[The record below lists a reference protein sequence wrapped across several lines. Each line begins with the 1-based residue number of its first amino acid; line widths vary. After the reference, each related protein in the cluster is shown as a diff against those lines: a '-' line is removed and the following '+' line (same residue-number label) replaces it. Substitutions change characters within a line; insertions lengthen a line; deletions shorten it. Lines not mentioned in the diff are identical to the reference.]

1 MAAKSK
7 GKVSNFL
14 KGVRSELK
22 RVNWPN
28 RKELYSY
35 TTVVVVVC
43 VMVALGIWVA
53 DSLFQ
58 AGLGFFLN

>member
-35 TTVVVVVC
+35 TTVVIVVC
-43 VMVALGIWVA
+43 LLVAFGIWIA
-53 DSLFQ
+53 DSVFQ